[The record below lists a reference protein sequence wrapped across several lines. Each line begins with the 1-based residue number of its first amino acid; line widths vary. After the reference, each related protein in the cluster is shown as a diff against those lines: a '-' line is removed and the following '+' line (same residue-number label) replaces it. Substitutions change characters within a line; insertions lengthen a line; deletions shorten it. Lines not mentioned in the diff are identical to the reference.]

1 MKWGMNFLKC
11 GILVPIRFKNLTPTG
26 MIFTLTYVPLQT
38 NFMETKIGDTDNL
51 YERDNLTGKNQGALL
66 PNQRGRYL
74 TASSVIG
81 DKVVN
86 SAEEHLGEIQ
96 DIMLDME
103 NGKIDYII
111 IEFGGFLGMGVKY
124 FAIPFRL
131 LHLDAP
137 NKRFV
142 FNQSREKL
150 ENAPGFDM
158 DHWPDTNL
166 HFDEVHSYW
175 RFI

>member
-1 MKWGMNFLKC
+1 MD
-11 GILVPIRFKNLTPTG
+11 
-26 MIFTLTYVPLQT
+26 
-38 NFMETKIGDTDNL
+38 TKLDEKEQLFEKDNL
-51 YERDNLTGKNQGALL
+51 SGENKGPLL

-74 TASSVIG
+74 TASSLEG

-86 SAEEHLGEIQ
+86 PGGEHLGEIKE
-96 DIMLDME
+96 IMLDME
-103 NGKIDYII
+103 SGRIDYYV
-111 IEFGGFLGMGVKY
+111 IEFGGFLGLGVKY

-131 LHLDAP
+131 LKLDAP
-137 NKRFV
+137 NKHFV
-142 FNQSREKL
+142 FELAKEILEK
-150 ENAPGFDM
+150 APGFDM